1 MILIIGNKYLS
12 PEKTVTQNPYYDL
25 DSKYSQ
31 RKMGSVAKTRYSMS
45 EATNFGNGHPPSYGR
60 IIGLS
65 RRLDQGVFNKMKTE
79 DALKD
84 HHDAIKELVDQEKK
98 SSGFSKQPS
107 EYSRTAFSPRS
118 YSQFQKNA
126 LNVIN
131 S

>member
-1 MILIIGNKYLS
+1 MDH
-12 PEKTVTQNPYYDL
+12 NPYYNL
-25 DSKYSQ
+25 GSTYSQ
-31 RKMGSVAKTRYSMS
+31 RKMGSVAKTRQSMS
-45 EATNFGNGHPPSYGR
+45 EATQFGNGHVPSYGR

-65 RRLDQGVFNKMKTE
+65 RRLDQGVFSKMKTE
-79 DALKD
+79 DALKE
-84 HHDAIKELVDQEKK
+84 HHDAIKELVDQEKR
-98 SSGFSKQPS
+98 SSGFSKMPS